1 MDDQIFNP
9 TLTNPFDPQHPTP
22 PFAGRDAELARLH
35 QAVTAPGTSE
45 ALVFLG
51 RRRTGK
57 TGLLKQFDHAF
68 DELFIGV
75 FLPLDTAPLHSESA
89 WLRTL
94 YQMMYDAL
102 IVRGFSQER
111 LPHIP
116 EDLARV
122 DAYADDWR
130 AWLVDEAL
138 PEIAR
143 VIRAARRIVL
153 LMDDAGYL
161 LDAIEKGTLPRD
173 HGAFLARLIHP
184 QLHIVLTADADEAR
198 LELLSPLVN
207 PMGALRLG
215 PLSREGVAAVLAF
228 AEMSAIDT
236 GAVAEVFAATG
247 GLPELVRRAGYHL
260 YEHDGKHDD
269 KRDDKPPTMK
279 DVLAQVYADGEATFR
294 QMWDGLNRGERLVLT
309 AIAGLIYADPLRP
322 ITPDRIEAWLVETDF
337 PQDLTTVQATVRG
350 LEYRE
355 IIRHELPE
363 PARDHPGGL
372 RLTAGLMQRW
382 LLENARL
389 NMPAE
394 KPSSEAARPV
404 TRDKTLPQSGAN
416 GVQNHRILW
425 VAVAIAAVLF
435 VLLMLA
441 LTSGG
446 APVNPSAMTPQP
458 TVTLAR

>member
-1 MDDQIFNP
+1 MDEQTLTP
-9 TLTNPFDPQHPTP
+9 TPTNPFDPQHPAP

-35 QAVTAPGTSE
+35 QSVTAPQTSE
-45 ALVFLG
+45 ALVFMG
-51 RRRTGK
+51 RRRIGK
-57 TGLLKQFDHAF
+57 TALLNQFDAAF

-75 FLPLDTAPLHSESA
+75 FIPLDTFPLHSESA
-89 WLRTL
+89 WLRAL
-94 YQMMYDAL
+94 YQAIYETL
-102 IVRGFSQER
+102 VTRGFSLER

-116 EDLARV
+116 EHLARV

-130 AWLVDEAL
+130 TWLVDEAM
-138 PEIAR
+138 PEVAR

-161 LDAIEKGTLPRD
+161 LDAVENGTLPRD

-184 QLHIVLTADADEAR
+184 QLHIVLTASEEDEDR
-198 LELLSPLVN
+198 LSTLSPLVN
-207 PMGALRLG
+207 AMGATRLG
-215 PLSREGVAAVLAF
+215 QLSREGVAAVLSVADVQD
-228 AEMSAIDT
+228 SAD
-236 GAVAEVFAATG
+236 EVYEATG

-260 YEHDGKHDD
+260 VERG
-269 KRDDKPPTMK
+269 DKPTAIK

-294 QMWDGLNRGERLVLT
+294 QMWEGLNRSERLVLT
-309 AIAGLIYADPLRP
+309 AIASLLYADPLRP
-322 ITPDRIEAWLVETDF
+322 ITPERIEAWLVETDF

-355 IIRHELPE
+355 IIRHELPDTT
-363 PARDHPGGL
+363 RKHPGGL

-389 NMPAE
+389 NMPAD
-394 KPSSEAARPV
+394 KPASEAARPT
-404 TRDKTLPQSGAN
+404 TRDRTQPQTPSTADTP
-416 GVQNHRILW
+416 QNNRILW
-425 VAVAIAAVLF
+425 IAVAIAAVLF

-441 LTSGG
+441 LTSNG
-446 APVNPSAMTPQP
+446 AAINPSATTPQP

>member
-1 MDDQIFNP
+1 MNDQI
-9 TLTNPFDPQHPTP
+9 TLNNPFDPQHPAP

-35 QAVTAPGTSE
+35 QAVTTPQPSE

-51 RRRTGK
+51 RRRAGK
-57 TGLLKQFDHAF
+57 TALLKQFDHAF

-75 FLPLDTAPLHSESA
+75 LLPLDTAPLHSETA
-89 WLRTL
+89 WLRAI

-116 EDLARV
+116 ETLARI

-130 AWLVDEAL
+130 AWLLDEAV

-143 VIRAARRIVL
+143 IIRAARRIVL

-184 QLHIVLTADADEAR
+184 QLHIVLTADAEETR

-207 PMGALRLG
+207 PMHTLRLG

-228 AEMSAIDT
+228 ADMDAAGID
-236 GAVAEVFAATG
+236 AADEVYAATG
-247 GLPELVRRAGYHL
+247 GLPELARRAGYHL
-260 YEHDGKHDD
+260 YERGGERGD
-269 KRDDKPPTMK
+269 KRDDKPTTIK

-294 QMWDGLNRGERLVLT
+294 QIWDGLNRGERLVLT
-309 AIAGLIYADPLRP
+309 AIAGLLYADPLRP

-389 NMPAE
+389 NMPIE
-394 KPSSEAARPV
+394 KPASEAARPV
-404 TRDKTLPQSGAN
+404 TRDKTLPQTLTQADGR
-416 GVQNHRILW
+416 QNHRILW

-435 VLLMLA
+435 VMLMLA
-441 LTSGG
+441 LTSNG
-446 APVNPSAMTPQP
+446 APVNPSVMTPQP
-458 TVTLAR
+458 TITLSR